1 MRGVCKMP
9 VFLILMLTLSVPAA
23 AARDDIFKRGLKAY
37 NNSDYE
43 TAERLFKKLAEKG
56 EPKSQRY
63 LGQMYDKGLGVP
75 QNYKK
80 AVTWY
85 RKAAEQKDP
94 AAQYHLGV
102 KYVNGHG
109 VPLDAKT
116 AYVWFAI
123 SFNNGFERAA
133 NPLRVLNKSLS
144 TRDRQDALKLVS
156 QKMETL
162 SVNSIN

>member
-1 MRGVCKMP
+1 M
-9 VFLILMLTLSVPAA
+9 LSVWKLCIFSTILVLVNVSVAV
-23 AARDDIFKRGLKAY
+23 ARDDAFNLGLKAFK
-37 NNSDYE
+37 NSDYK
-43 TAERLFKKLAEKG
+43 TAERLFKQLAAKG

-75 QNYKK
+75 QNYKQ

-85 RKAAEQKDP
+85 RRAAEQKDP
-94 AAQYHLGV
+94 VAQYHLGV

-156 QKMETL
+156 QKMQTL
-162 SVNSIN
+162 SVNNIN